1 MAGGWIKLHRQL
13 RQNEL
18 WNAERFSRGQAW
30 VDLLLMA
37 NYERSTIFIRGCEVR
52 IERGQLAWSKI
63 HLAERWRWNE
73 RTVTRFLSELQKR
86 QMIQT
91 KTSNITTITTIRN
104 FNRYQNSTEQN
115 AEQTAGQSAEQSAD
129 REEVRRKSNKK
140 KEKDLHLTSNKKNG
154 KGGHGGKYDRKN
166 QALVL
171 PE

>member
-37 NYERSTIFIRGCEVR
+37 NYEPATIYIRGCEVR
-52 IERGQLAWSKI
+52 IERGQLAWSKV

-73 RTVTRFLSELQKR
+73 RTVTRFLLGLEKR

-91 KTSNITTITTIRN
+91 RTNNLTTIITIRN
-104 FNRYQNSTEQN
+104 FNLYQNSTEQH
-115 AEQTAGQSAEQSAD
+115 AGQTTYKNAGENAD
-129 REEVRRKSNKK
+129 REEVTKK
-140 KEKDLHLTSNKKNG
+140 TNNNKEKDLRSFSLKG
-154 KGGHGGKYDRKN
+154 KGSNGGKYDRNSK
-166 QALVL
+166 ALML